1 MNKNKDETLK
11 LLKEFTSKNDLNL
24 TDRKLEEI
32 ESRLSV
38 MVNEIEYD
46 KSFPET
52 EAQKKHRKENF
63 PAYYFQVN
71 D

>member
-52 EAQKKHRKENF
+52 KAQKKHREENF

>member
-1 MNKNKDETLK
+1 MNKNKEETLK
-11 LLKEFTSKNDLNL
+11 LLKEFASKNELIL

-32 ESRLSV
+32 ESRLSL
-38 MVNEIEYD
+38 MMNEIEYD

-52 EAQKKHRKENF
+52 NAQKKHREANF

-71 D
+71 V